1 MRQEHGSQP
10 AAATRSAATTARH
23 LPPSRAWLDVAFLA
37 LFAGSVFFTQLG
49 SAKLWDR
56 DEPRN
61 AGCAAE
67 MLARG
72 DWVTPMFNDELR
84 GQKPVL
90 TYWLM
95 MSAMSVWGTT
105 EFAARF
111 WSAALGVGT
120 VLLTYAWARHLLCAA
135 WGRWAAMV
143 LSTTLMFTLASRA
156 ATPDAPLIF
165 FSTLSIT
172 LYVLLTFRASS
183 AVDWEEVLSSDT
195 STRLRVPGRWF
206 PRWHG
211 ALLIYAAMALGVLA
225 KGPVAVVLPTLIIG
239 LFILIERSRP
249 MFVEAQGRSKQPAA
263 QNWGGLLKRW
273 IDRGLSVA
281 HPGRFVQ
288 AVLLMQP
295 WWLVAMVALIALPW
309 FVWVGLRT
317 DGEFLQLF
325 FFREHLERATTA
337 MEGHRGGWWFYPLAI
352 VVGVFPW
359 SIFVVPSLLTL
370 WRCGGAC
377 AGSDPQREGA
387 AIASASASRDVAT
400 STAGESPRHWPAA
413 LTLALVWVGLQVVVF
428 SLASTKLPSY
438 VTPCYSA
445 VAVLLAV
452 VPWRLS
458 QGRLNLRP
466 LWLRAGW
473 LTWLMVGIA
482 VSAALWLFVTR
493 EMGWPVGWLPA
504 IGAVLVVGSLV
515 AAYCYERQ
523 RPQQVG
529 QTLVATSWLFTVLI
543 FGFATAYVSQFRQT
557 DDLWE
562 IARSRQPET
571 GRLAGYRDLESTWV
585 YYAGQPIWELDAD
598 AAQPVDNVGSPV
610 AVDRLQR
617 QHDWEVKPRASVAE
631 FLEHYPGSCIVT
643 PAQHL
648 PELLGKLPPGYG
660 PLATRPDF
668 LTANQLVLVGP
679 LDAPEAPGLPIMAER
694 PDATGSTPR

>member
-1 MRQEHGSQP
+1 MRQETGSQTP
-10 AAATRSAATTARH
+10 VEFPSTADAISQTSRRSMG
-23 LPPSRAWLDVAFLA
+23 LDVVLLA

-49 SAKLWDR
+49 GAKLWDR

-95 MSAMSVWGTT
+95 MSAMAVWGTT

-120 VLLTYAWARHLLCAA
+120 VLLTYLWARHLLCVGLA
-135 WGRWAAMV
+135 RWAAIV

-165 FSTLSIT
+165 FSTLAIT
-172 LYVLLTFRASS
+172 LYTVLTFRA
-183 AVDWEEVLSSDT
+183 ATATNWDEVFAEDL

-206 PRWHG
+206 PDWRG
-211 ALLIYAAMALGVLA
+211 AALIYAAMSLGVLA

-239 LFILIERSRP
+239 LFILIETSRP
-249 MFVEAQGRSKQPAA
+249 AFLAAVGSIEPTGRS
-263 QNWGGLLKRW
+263 GFLGIGERLVR
-273 IDRGLSVA
+273 RCLSVA
-281 HPGRFVQ
+281 HPGRFFV
-288 AVLLMQP
+288 AVGQMQP
-295 WWLVAMVALIALPW
+295 WWLVGMVSLIALPW

-325 FFREHLERATTA
+325 FLREHLERATTA
-337 MEGHRGGWWFYPLAI
+337 MEGHQGGWWFYPVAI
-352 VVGVFPW
+352 VCGVFPW

-370 WRCGGAC
+370 WPSEKTPRQWPGG
-377 AGSDPQREGA
+377 
-387 AIASASASRDVAT
+387 
-400 STAGESPRHWPAA
+400 

-445 VAVLLAV
+445 VAVLLAIA
-452 VPWRLS
+452 PWQLS
-458 QGRLNLRP
+458 LGQLNLRP

-473 LTWLMVGIA
+473 ATWLLVGI
-482 VSAALWLFVTR
+482 VVAAGLWIFVTR
-493 EMGWPVGWLPA
+493 ELGWPVRWLPL
-504 IGAVLVVGSLV
+504 IGAVLVLGGLL
-515 AAYCYERQ
+515 AAYFYEQQ
-523 RPQQVG
+523 RPQRVA
-529 QTLVATSWLFTVLI
+529 QTLVVTSWLFTVLV
-543 FGFATAYVSQFRQT
+543 FGFATTYVSQFRTT

-562 IARSRQPET
+562 IARSRQQT
-571 GRLAGYRDLESTWV
+571 DGRLAGYRDLESTWV

-598 AAQPVDNVGSPV
+598 AVGTASAAETLSDHDP
-610 AVDRLQR
+610 LQR
-617 QHDWEVKPRASVAE
+617 EHDWQVKPRASVAA
-631 FLEHYPGSCIVT
+631 FLQHHPSSCIVT
-643 PAQHL
+643 PEQHL
-648 PELLGKLPPGYG
+648 PELLSQLPAGYG

-668 LTANQLVLVGP
+668 LTKNRLVLVGP
-679 LDAPEAPGLPIMAER
+679 LNESASTERVAEQTLEAEQ
-694 PDATGSTPR
+694 PRR